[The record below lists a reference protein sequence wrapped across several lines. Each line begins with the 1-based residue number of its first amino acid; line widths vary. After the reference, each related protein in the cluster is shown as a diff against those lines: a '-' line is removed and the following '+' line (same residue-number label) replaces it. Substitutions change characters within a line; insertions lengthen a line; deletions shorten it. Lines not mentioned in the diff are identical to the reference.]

1 MFSLNKAFLVLNR
14 EQKKYLLFIFIMALI
29 SMLLESLSISIM
41 LPLFSILLNGDIDV
55 GYFSTFFQLTDIK
68 EKNLIYIGLSV
79 TLAIFLSKNLFLI
92 FNHWCVLKFLER
104 IFKELTNTLFKH
116 YLKQN
121 YIFFLQR
128 NTAELIRN
136 IRSEIQSFNQYINM
150 YMIFVSETLVS
161 IGIVFVLFYV
171 DFIGTI
177 IVLSSVSSF
186 GLIIFLISKRKISIL
201 GESRIIFDGQIN
213 KHVYQGLFSAKDVK
227 ILDREDDLIDQVS
240 ENVSKLSRTNQIFQ
254 FLVGLPKFLFEILI
268 VFVFATLVILMISI
282 NRDMIDIIQYLGVF
296 AIASFRIVPAAI
308 RIFTAMQ
315 QIKYRQPTVN
325 LLAKELSLNVDSF
338 KYDNVKAK
346 NSNISKKFNN
356 KINLSNLNFSYP
368 SRKEFSLSGIS
379 MTIKKGDFI
388 GIVGQTG
395 SGKTTLINL
404 FTGLLKPM
412 SGKIEVDEYDIFSGL
427 SDWHRK
433 IGYVPQSVYLT
444 DDTIKKNIAFGLR
457 ECDIDNNLVKQA
469 VEKANLN
476 ELLQNLPN
484 GIETFVGEKGIRI
497 SGGQLQRVGI
507 ARALYRNPEILV
519 LDEATSSLDF
529 ITEKKIMDSIQLLKR
544 EKTLIIVTHRLS
556 SVENCDRVFFI
567 DDGKIKKEGPP
578 QEVLKYLK

>member
-1 MFSLNKAFLVLNR
+1 MLSLNKAFLVLNR

-29 SMLLESLSISIM
+29 SMLLESLSIGIM

-92 FNHWCVLKFLER
+92 FNHWSVLKFLER

-268 VFVFATLVILMISI
+268 VFVVATLVIFMISI
-282 NRDMIDIIQYLGVF
+282 NF
-296 AIASFRIVPAAI
+296 I
-308 RIFTAMQ
+308 RI
-315 QIKYRQPTVN
+315 R
-325 LLAKELSLNVDSF
+325 
-338 KYDNVKAK
+338 
-346 NSNISKKFNN
+346 
-356 KINLSNLNFSYP
+356 
-368 SRKEFSLSGIS
+368 
-379 MTIKKGDFI
+379 
-388 GIVGQTG
+388 
-395 SGKTTLINL
+395 
-404 FTGLLKPM
+404 
-412 SGKIEVDEYDIFSGL
+412 
-427 SDWHRK
+427 H
-433 IGYVPQSVYLT
+433 
-444 DDTIKKNIAFGLR
+444 
-457 ECDIDNNLVKQA
+457 
-469 VEKANLN
+469 
-476 ELLQNLPN
+476 
-484 GIETFVGEKGIRI
+484 
-497 SGGQLQRVGI
+497 
-507 ARALYRNPEILV
+507 
-519 LDEATSSLDF
+519 
-529 ITEKKIMDSIQLLKR
+529 
-544 EKTLIIVTHRLS
+544 
-556 SVENCDRVFFI
+556 
-567 DDGKIKKEGPP
+567 
-578 QEVLKYLK
+578 

>member
-1 MFSLNKAFLVLNR
+1 M
-14 EQKKYLLFIFIMALI
+14 
-29 SMLLESLSISIM
+29 
-41 LPLFSILLNGDIDV
+41 
-55 GYFSTFFQLTDIK
+55 T
-68 EKNLIYIGLSV
+68 
-79 TLAIFLSKNLFLI
+79 
-92 FNHWCVLKFLER
+92 
-104 IFKELTNTLFKH
+104 
-116 YLKQN
+116 
-121 YIFFLQR
+121 
-128 NTAELIRN
+128 
-136 IRSEIQSFNQYINM
+136 
-150 YMIFVSETLVS
+150 FVSETLIS
-161 IGIVFVLFYV
+161 IGIICVLFYV
-171 DFIGTI
+171 DFLGTI
-177 IVLSSVSSF
+177 IILSSVSGF
-186 GLIIFLISKRKISIL
+186 GLVIFLFSKRKINIL
-201 GESRIIFDGQIN
+201 GQNRIIFDGQIN

-227 ILDREDDLIDQVS
+227 ILDRENDLIEQVND
-240 ENVSKLSRTNQIFQ
+240 NVSKLSRVNQIFQ
-254 FLVGLPKFLFEILI
+254 FLAGLPKFLFEILI
-268 VFVFATLVILMISI
+268 VFVFVTLVIFMISI
-282 NRDMIDIIQYLGVF
+282 NRDMIEIVQYLGVF

-325 LLAKELSLNVDSF
+325 LLSEELNLNTDSF
-338 KYDNVKAK
+338 EYENTKTK
-346 NSNISKKFNN
+346 NSKISKKFNN
-356 KINLSNLNFSYP
+356 KINLSNLNFTYP
-368 SRKEFSLSGIS
+368 SRQEFSLSDIS

-395 SGKTTLINL
+395 SGKSTLINL
-404 FTGLLKPM
+404 FTGLLKPK
-412 SGKIEVDEYDIFSGL
+412 SGKIEVDECDIFSGL

-433 IGYVPQSVYLT
+433 IGYVPQSIYLT
-444 DDTIKKNIAFGLR
+444 DDTIKKNIAFGLK
-457 ECDIDNNLVKQA
+457 ESDIDHNLINQA

-556 SVENCDRVFFI
+556 SVENCDKVFFI
-567 DDGKIKKEGPP
+567 DKGKIKKEGPP